1 MSIRLAVPDVA
12 DKLGM
17 SIHRVYRRIHRGDI
31 PAAVGGPRNSQY
43 FVDSDDLD
51 AYIAAHS
58 GKGLT
63 WPAPN
68 RPMLRA
74 GEVAA
79 MLGFTVE
86 TVRKLCADGK
96 LAYHRGNGVR
106 GHYRIPREAVE
117 QYLASTSK

>member
-1 MSIRLAVPDVA
+1 MSIRLTVPDVA

-31 PAAVGGPRNSQY
+31 RAVVGGPRNSQY

-51 AYIAAHS
+51 AYIAAHA
-58 GKGLT
+58 GKGVT

-68 RPMLRA
+68 RTNLRT
-74 GEVAA
+74 GEAA
-79 MLGFTVE
+79 TMLGFTVE

-96 LAYHRGNGVR
+96 LACHRGNGVR

-117 QYLASTSK
+117 KYVAGMNR